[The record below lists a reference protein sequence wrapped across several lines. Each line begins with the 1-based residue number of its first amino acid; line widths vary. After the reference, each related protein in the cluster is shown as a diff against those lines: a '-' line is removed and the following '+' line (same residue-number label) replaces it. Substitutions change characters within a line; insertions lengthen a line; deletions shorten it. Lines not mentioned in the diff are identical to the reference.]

1 MHTALCNL
9 LQERVVR
16 AVRVNR
22 WVWMLAAGVL
32 LLCGP
37 GLGYANPERQGQVWG
52 VEAAAPVLPFKTPSQ
67 PVGEVEVRLIGAEV
81 PVSAAEPLMM
91 AQPPVPVSGGPLP
104 LVAAAFP
111 LGEPVAPAE
120 AAAMFVP
127 AEPVGEESSLA
138 LKALTSPEPDA
149 VRRPS
154 VGTAPW
160 MKPAPLP
167 LQPRALAIAV
177 PTTASTPKAPGPAA
191 VLAQIAIPLKDGT
204 VATADRLLAVQ
215 ERVWHWKG
223 GSIRRRIAGL
233 INLLIDTR
241 DLEVACERSGL
252 SLNEVQYL
260 LKSLEH

>member
-1 MHTALCNL
+1 M
-9 LQERVVR
+9 VK

-32 LLCGP
+32 LLCGT
-37 GLGYANPERQGQVWG
+37 GLGYANPERQGQVRG
-52 VEAAAPVLPFKTPSQ
+52 AEAAAPVLPFKTPSQ

-81 PVSAAEPLMM
+81 PVSAAEPLM
-91 AQPPVPVSGGPLP
+91 AEPPVPVSGGPLP
-104 LVAAAFP
+104 LVAAALP

-120 AAAMFVP
+120 AAAMFAP
-127 AEPVGEESSLA
+127 AEPVGEESSIA
-138 LKALTSPEPDA
+138 LKAVTSPEPDG
-149 VRRPS
+149 VRRPR

-167 LQPRALAIAV
+167 LQPSALAIAV
-177 PTTASTPKAPGPAA
+177 PTTASTPTAPGPAA
-191 VLAQIAIPLKDGT
+191 VLVQIAIPLKDGN

-260 LKSLEH
+260 IIRSLEH

>member
-9 LQERVVR
+9 LQEWVVK

-22 WVWMLAAGVL
+22 WMWMPAAGVL
-32 LLCGP
+32 FLCGT
-37 GLGYANPERQGQVWG
+37 GLGYANPERQGQILG
-52 VEAAAPVLPFKTPSQ
+52 TEAAPVLPFKTPSQ

-81 PVSAAEPLMM
+81 PVSAAEPLQT
-91 AQPPVPVSGGPLP
+91 AEPVGGGPLP
-104 LVAAAFP
+104 LVAAALPF
-111 LGEPVAPAE
+111 GESAVPADSAAMFAPAE
-120 AAAMFVP
+120 PF
-127 AEPVGEESSLA
+127 GEESSIA
-138 LKALTSPEPDA
+138 LKAVTSSEPDG

-160 MKPAPLP
+160 MKLAPLP
-167 LQPRALAIAV
+167 LRPSALAVAV
-177 PTTASTPKAPGPAA
+177 PTTASPPMAPGPAA
-191 VLAQIAIPLKDGT
+191 ALAQIAIPLKDGT

-223 GSIRRRIAGL
+223 GAIRRQIAGL

-260 LKSLEH
+260 LKSFEQ